1 MKKLLLII
9 LVLMCLPGFCL
20 DRDIIFHQHFDG
32 APQAF
37 EPDWMPFF
45 AYTYSANV
53 QNYGIA

>member
-1 MKKLLLII
+1 
-9 LVLMCLPGFCL
+9 MCLPGFCL